1 MTRGE
6 PGPARRPPARCTWPL
21 VVAALAASLAC
32 GGGARAQSVR
42 VSGATTMNYVELRP
56 LRIDSVPASTT
67 TGDGVLRRDA
77 EGRTVECQVSAPYC
91 YLYGTGSVANSVPAL
106 QDLTVSV
113 WGFGRGIRFYAHA
126 RSRAVV
132 AGSSTLW
139 PLADDHFDGL
149 EAYLELERRSFRVR
163 VGRQYDVSGLSFDNF
178 DGASVLVRPMRILS
192 VEAYGGWRLEQGLNE
207 PVTSGALAAVEPFA
221 PTSRGVLLGVRAL
234 ARPIP
239 ALSLSATYERVIAAN
254 RLGLYSERL
263 ATDGMVRGGR
273 LSFDWAMQADLALG
287 DLNELRGTFTY
298 TPASRI
304 TVRAFARRHKPY
316 FDLWTIWGAFG
327 AVGFVEGGAGASW
340 RSEGGRLSLDG
351 QATRRHYLQTD
362 AAVGFAPIRST
373 GWSLSTSGALALAPR
388 WSLDGQYGLD
398 LGFGAAKS
406 QGALR
411 LRRTLAGGHSVALT
425 GTAFQTADELRVNSG
440 TVVGVGLSGGLHLG
454 GRSRID
460 GSVFDYRHLGRVPD
474 YGPDWSQVRASVT
487 FTWTVGAEPGLPA
500 PVGN

>member
-1 MTRGE
+1 MNPRSRAA
-6 PGPARRPPARCTWPL
+6 ARDAAARVGAP
-21 VVAALAASLAC
+21 VVLAALVASFAC
-32 GGGARAQSVR
+32 VAPARAQSVR

-56 LRIDSVPASTT
+56 LRIDSVPASST
-67 TGDGVLRRDA
+67 TGDGVLRRAPD
-77 EGRTVECQVSAPYC
+77 GRTVECGVSAPYC
-91 YLYGTGSVANSVPAL
+91 YVYGTGTVANSVPAL

-132 AGSSTLW
+132 AGSTTLW
-139 PLADDHFDGL
+139 PLANDHFDGL

-192 VEAYGGWRLEQGLNE
+192 LEAYGGRRLEQGLNE
-207 PVTSGALAAVEPFA
+207 PVTSSALSAVEPFA
-221 PTSRGVLLGVRAL
+221 PTSPGVLLGLRAQ

-239 ALSLSATYERVIAAN
+239 ALSVSATYERVIAAN

-263 ATDGMVRGGR
+263 ATDGMVRGGL
-273 LSFDWAMQADLALG
+273 LSFDWAMQADLATG
-287 DLNELRGTFTY
+287 NLNELRGQFTY
-298 TPASRI
+298 LPASRVS
-304 TVRAFARRHKPY
+304 VRAFARRHQPY

-340 RSEGGRLSLDG
+340 RSAGGTLSLSGD
-351 QATRRHYLQTD
+351 ATRRHYLETD

-373 GWSLSTSGALALAPR
+373 GWSVSTAGALALAPR
-388 WSLDGQYGLD
+388 WALDGQYGLD

-411 LRRTLAGGHSVALT
+411 LRRTLAGGSSVALT

-440 TVVGVGLSGGLHLG
+440 TVVGLGLSGGVQLWE
-454 GRSRID
+454 RSRVD
-460 GSVFDYRHLGRVPD
+460 GSVFDYRHMGRVPEN
-474 YGPDWSQVRASVT
+474 GPDWSQVRASIT